1 MISSY
6 VAGTGTHFPAVTW
19 TSAGTAAGEA
29 VLAGIVESNSPSP
42 SSFFLKLHQLSNT
55 LNLPSLQRGN
65 GSIMAQLPAA
75 FNLQQWRMSVCSVD
89 GVGKEECSDAT
100 VDLYAPDVKVS
111 VQQYFFD

>member
-42 SSFFLKLHQLSNT
+42 SSFFLKLHHQISNT
-55 LNLPSLQRGN
+55 LNLPTLQRGN

-100 VDLYAPDVKVS
+100 VDLYAPDVQVS
-111 VQQYFFD
+111 VQ